1 MLDIEPVWFLIQL
14 GSFLLFLF
22 LLNNI
27 LFKPFFNV
35 LSVRDERVKSAL
47 AAAKDANEK
56 REKTLAGIQAEQAE
70 ARQKAKEIVASAKEE
85 GIVEQRKL
93 LDKAQ
98 AEATSISANAVR
110 QLQAATEAARAQLKE
125 DVDAIASEI
134 AGRLIR
140 G

>member
-35 LSVRDERVKSAL
+35 LEVRDERVKSAL
-47 AAAKDANEK
+47 AAAKDASEK
-56 REKTLAGIQAEQAE
+56 REKTLAGIQAEQSE
-70 ARQKAKEIVASAKEE
+70 ARQKAKEIVTTAKEE
-85 GIVEQRKL
+85 GILEQRKL

-98 AEATSISANAVR
+98 AEAASISANAVR
-110 QLQAATEAARAQLKE
+110 QLQTATEAARAQLKE

>member
-1 MLDIEPVWFLIQL
+1 MLDIEPVWFLVQL

-27 LFKPFFNV
+27 IFKPFFNV
-35 LSVRDERVKSAL
+35 LAMRDERIKSAL

-56 REKTLAGIQAEQAE
+56 REKTLAGIQAEQTE

-85 GIVEQRKL
+85 GLVEQKKL

-98 AEATSISANAVR
+98 AEATSISANAIR
-110 QLQAATEAARAQLKE
+110 QLQAATEAARAKLKE

>member
-1 MLDIEPVWFLIQL
+1 VLDIEPVWFLIQL

>member
-1 MLDIEPVWFLIQL
+1 MLDIEPVWFLVQL

-22 LLNNI
+22 LLNYI
-27 LFKPFFNV
+27 LFKPFFKI
-35 LSVRDERVKSAL
+35 LAVRDERIKSAL
-47 AAAKDANEK
+47 AAAENANAK
-56 REKTLAGIQAEQAE
+56 RDKTLADIQAEQTD

-85 GIVEQRKL
+85 GLVEQKKL

-98 AEATSISANAVR
+98 AEAASISVNAVR
-110 QLQAATEAARAQLKE
+110 QIQSATEAARAKLKE